1 MRMVN
6 HNKTKGVRVMKLMK
20 IDKIFNTA
28 MDKNFVEFCAKLAP
42 EAGITPEEWADSK
55 KKTAFI
61 LLMAKLE
68 SDIEESYK
76 TWEA

>member
-1 MRMVN
+1 MKMN
-6 HNKTKGVRVMKLMK
+6 LENKV
-20 IDKIFNTA
+20 DKIFNTA

-76 TWEA
+76 TWEK

>member
-1 MRMVN
+1 MN
-6 HNKTKGVRVMKLMK
+6 LKNK
-20 IDKIFNTA
+20 IDKIFNTS
-28 MDKNFVEFCAKLAP
+28 MNDDFVEFCAEVAP
-42 EAGITPEEWADSK
+42 SAGITPEEWADSK

-76 TWEA
+76 TWEK